1 MKKML
6 LVAAAST
13 AILAST
19 AFAAEDQFYVKVEA
33 GATMLDKVKDKP
45 TSIKMKAKTVP
56 IFGAGVGYYVMDNLR
71 AELALDFL
79 SNPEFKKSISGVTIS
94 GISGTNNVAV
104 KHKGK
109 VASLLVNGFFDFYQA
124 GAFNFYVGAGIGAVQ
139 ISEKNYYGANNS
151 VTGKAVGTAVSVK
164 KTYNFAYQVGLG
176 TSADVADGVKV
187 ELGYSWRDYG
197 KTKSKNVPVSALN
210 KTTDVGKTAY
220 KGHNIIAGVRFDI

>member
-33 GATMLDKVKDKP
+33 GATMLNKAKDKA
-45 TSIKMKAKTVP
+45 TDIKMKAKTVP

-79 SNPEFKKSISGVTIS
+79 SNPEFKKT
-94 GISGTNNVAV
+94 VANEPYIGWTTYV

-124 GAFNFYVGAGIGAVQ
+124 GAFNFYVGAGIGAAQ
-139 ISEKNYYGANNS
+139 ISEKNYYGATTAGTT
-151 VTGKAVGTAVSVK
+151 VTAPVVSVK

-197 KTKSKNVPVSALN
+197 KTKSKTVTVFGETENI
-210 KTTDVGKTAY
+210 GKTAY